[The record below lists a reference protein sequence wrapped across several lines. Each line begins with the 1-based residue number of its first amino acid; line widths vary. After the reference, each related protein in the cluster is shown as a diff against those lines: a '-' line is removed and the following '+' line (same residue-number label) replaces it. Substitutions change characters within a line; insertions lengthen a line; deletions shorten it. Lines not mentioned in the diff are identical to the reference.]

1 MVFFIELGLKFLQFV
16 WKHRRSQIA
25 KAILRKKKMKLG
37 KLDSLIAGYI
47 TELAKK
53 AHYIRCYR
61 KTQMNFFTNS
71 MQSYSNQDGMVFGT

>member
-1 MVFFIELGLKFLQFV
+1 MTILPKNLQFNTIPVKLLMVFFIELGLKFLQFV

-53 AHYIRCYR
+53 PI
-61 KTQMNFFTNS
+61 T
-71 MQSYSNQDGMVFGT
+71 

>member
-53 AHYIRCYR
+53 PI
-61 KTQMNFFTNS
+61 T
-71 MQSYSNQDGMVFGT
+71 